1 MTASDAT
8 TVAVTRDGGG
18 IRKGDAGGPALRE
31 QDGKVLLAAV
41 HSAFWQAGCFGSE
54 ETRPGAVETR
64 TDDIVD
70 WVTQVRGLPKDPQVA
85 SGDFNGDGRE
95 DIAAFY
101 DNGTAVDGKR
111 RSTLL
116 TFQHRHRHQGSGQEL
131 DRQRRLTHRIG
142 RWARRPTGPPRTD
155 GDRRISG

>member
-8 TVAVTRDGGG
+8 TVAVTRDGGA

-41 HSAFWQAGCFGSE
+41 HSASWQAGCFGSE

-64 TDDIVD
+64 TDDIVR
-70 WVTQVRGLPKDPQVA
+70 VTQVRGLPKDPQVA
-85 SGDFNGDGRE
+85 PGDFNGDGRE
-95 DIAAFY
+95 DIAAFH

-111 RSTLL
+111 RSTLFAF
-116 TFQHRHRHQGSGQEL
+116 TSNGTGTEAPVKNWTGSVV
-131 DRQRRLTHRIG
+131 
-142 RWARRPTGPPRTD
+142 
-155 GDRRISG
+155 